1 MKLLRIFLG
10 LALILGV
17 ALLPAVGFGDTNV
30 ALGKTVTL
38 SGTSGGVASLVVD
51 GNFMSR
57 GTQWQIGSV
66 WWYGTAAFVDIDL
79 GASYNITSFIVQADD
94 NDSYRVSYWHNDNWV
109 SAWEVPNYDAYGWGL
124 QTRPNPDNNSERY
137 FLPTVRGTDKLR
149 FTATGGDGSYSV
161 SELQA
166 YGAPVPLPG
175 AVWLL
180 GSGLLGLAGWR
191 RFRKG

>member
-137 FLPTVRGTDKLR
+137 FLPTVISTDKLR